1 MLSLTFGNFL
11 LKQAKQQKIDKIVK
25 SVIQNLICQRQ
36 AYEQEKTILKSNT
49 GKNRLHRIY
58 K

>member
-25 SVIQNLICQRQ
+25 SVIQNLICQRE
-36 AYEQEKTILKSNT
+36 AYEQEKTILISNT

>member
-25 SVIQNLICQRQ
+25 SVIQNLICQRE
-36 AYEQEKTILKSNT
+36 AYEQEK
-49 GKNRLHRIY
+49 
-58 K
+58 